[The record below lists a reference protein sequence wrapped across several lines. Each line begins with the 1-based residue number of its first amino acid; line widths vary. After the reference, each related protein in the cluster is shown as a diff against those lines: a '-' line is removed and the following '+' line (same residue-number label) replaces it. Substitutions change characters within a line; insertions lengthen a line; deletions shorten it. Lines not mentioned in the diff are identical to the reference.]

1 MPHPSLGLPPHDT
14 TAGLP
19 DAAARLRANRE
30 RLAQVALATTVAQV
44 ADFEVRYDDLA
55 LRHFLRDYDRHIE
68 QLACALETGDDQYVT
83 NYAEWLVP
91 LYRRRRVPM
100 RDLIALLA
108 GLQKAAAGVLTPD
121 ENEAAAETFSHWKDR
136 LKKHG
141 RLAGDHKGN
150 TLLRFFWK
158 GVGVG
163 DEKWV

>member
-19 DAAARLRANRE
+19 DAAARLRANRK
-30 RLAQVALATTVAQV
+30 RLAQAALATTVSQV

-68 QLACALETGDDQYVT
+68 QLARAMETGDDGYVT
-83 NYAEWLVP
+83 DYGEWLVP
-91 LYRRRRVPM
+91 LYRRRRVPV

-108 GLQKAAAGVLTPD
+108 GLQQAASSVLTPD
-121 ENEAAAETFSHWKDR
+121 ENKAAAETFSHWTDR
-136 LKKHG
+136 LEKHG

-150 TLLRFFWK
+150 SLLRFFWK
-158 GVGVG
+158 GAGVG
-163 DEKWV
+163 DDKWV